1 MEITRFNIEGPVL
14 IQPRIFEDERGYFFE
29 SYNESAFITAGIN
42 ARFVQDNQ
50 SCSHKNVLRGLHFQ
64 NPPFAQ
70 GKLVRVVRG
79 RVLDVAVDIRK
90 DSPTFGEHLIVELS
104 GENQSMFW
112 IPEGFAH
119 GFISLEDDTLFLYKC
134 TQVYNK
140 ASEGGIL
147 WNDPDLKINWSVNAP
162 IVSSKDQE
170 LPQFNQLQSLFHIA

>member
-1 MEITRFNIEGPVL
+1 MEVTHFKIEGPAL
-14 IQPRIFEDERGYFFE
+14 IRPRVFEDERGYFYE
-29 SYNESAFITAGIN
+29 SYNESAFQAAGID

-64 NPPFAQ
+64 NPPYAQ
-70 GKLVRVVRG
+70 GKLVRVARG

-90 DSPTFGEHLIVELS
+90 NSATFGDHLIVELS
-104 GENQSMFW
+104 AENQYMFW

-119 GFISLEDDTLFLYKC
+119 GFISLEDETLFLYKC

-147 WNDPDLKINWSVNAP
+147 WNDPDLNIDWTVNAP
-162 IVSSKDQE
+162 LVSSKDLE
-170 LPQFNQLQSLFHIA
+170 LPQFNQLQTLFHSA